1 MSDSVRTPSAKLDIN
16 SERVQIAIDSVI
28 DALRP
33 LRGDETRHVLL
44 RAMRWWLDGS
54 STEDL

>member
-1 MSDSVRTPSAKLDIN
+1 MNAQRPPSAKLDIN